1 MSKLENL
8 CEVKTKKINIAN
20 GYIKFAKTGKAVNCS
35 IYLENLGTG
44 MSYNDGSVLYNF
56 PEGFVPNSEY
66 LNMEFALITTERNN
80 HNGSTRM
87 IPLTQGM
94 TIWGASGKN
103 FFEIKGTA
111 SYYVK

>member
-1 MSKLENL
+1 MYKLENL
-8 CEVKTKKINIAN
+8 SEVKTKKINIAN
-20 GYIKFAKTGKAVNCS
+20 GFLKFVKTGKAVNCT

-44 MSYNDGSVLYNF
+44 MSYTDGSVLCNF

-66 LNMEFALITTERNN
+66 LNMEFSLITTEKNN
-80 HNGSTRM
+80 WNGSTRL